1 MGLDDY
7 GVGLDDYGVG
17 LDDYGVTL
25 DDYEVTLDDDGVRLD
40 DDGVRLDDDGVRLD
54 DGVPS
59 ICPLN
64 SSISCCIACARLMT
78 HRYRGPCR
86 AGEDFRRKMWSWV
99 LIGGLTALINKAK

>member
-7 GVGLDDYGVG
+7 GVGLDDYGVR
-17 LDDYGVTL
+17 
-25 DDYEVTLDDDGVRLD
+25 LDDDGVRLD
-40 DDGVRLDDDGVRLD
+40 DDGVGLDDYGVRLD

-99 LIGGLTALINKAK
+99 IGGLTALINNRISAK